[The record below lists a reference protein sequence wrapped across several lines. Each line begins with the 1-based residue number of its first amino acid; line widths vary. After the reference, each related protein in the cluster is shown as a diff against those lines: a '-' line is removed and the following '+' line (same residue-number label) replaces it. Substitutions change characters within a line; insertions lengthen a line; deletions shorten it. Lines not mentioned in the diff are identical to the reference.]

1 MEEKDHEI
9 RHGKK
14 RLRLIARD
22 YDARPRQFELP
33 DPSPRCDLLYNR
45 RCKMRRAK
53 AWSESL
59 GESRIETKDR
69 ALCVD

>member
-1 MEEKDHEI
+1 MSPIVLSEAPGKKIWKKEIMKYDME
-9 RHGKK
+9 K

-45 RCKMRRAK
+45 SCKMRRAK
-53 AWSESL
+53 AWSE
-59 GESRIETKDR
+59 
-69 ALCVD
+69 